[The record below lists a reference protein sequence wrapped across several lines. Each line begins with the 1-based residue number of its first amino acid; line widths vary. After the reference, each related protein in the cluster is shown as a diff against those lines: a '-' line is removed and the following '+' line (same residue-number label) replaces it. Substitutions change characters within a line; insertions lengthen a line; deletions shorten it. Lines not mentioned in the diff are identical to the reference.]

1 MIKFSDYLDQDLEVN
16 EEELVES
23 VEWEDIEDTYS
34 AEDFIEVLDEEY
46 LDEKLSVTARI
57 KKGQKLKSRKT
68 AFAQARKMKLRRTSN
83 PEVIGKRAKIAAR
96 RSVIK
101 KLLKGRDKSKL
112 SAQEKDRLE
121 KQATMIM
128 SNQKGLVV
136 RMIPKVRQLERQRL
150 QAKAPK

>member
-112 SAQEKDRLE
+112 SAQEKDRIE

>member
-1 MIKFSDYLDQDLEVN
+1 MIKFSDYLEQDLQVN

-23 VEWEDIEDTYS
+23 VVWEDIEDTYS
-34 AEDFIEVLDEEY
+34 VEDFIEVVEESLDEG
-46 LDEKLSVTARI
+46 LSVTARI

-83 PEVIGKRAKIAAR
+83 PEVIGKRAKVAAR
-96 RSVIK
+96 RSIIK

-112 SAQEKDRLE
+112 SAAEKDRLE

-128 SNQKGLVV
+128 SNQKGLVT
-136 RMIPKVRQLERQRL
+136 RMVPKVRELERQRL
-150 QAKAPK
+150 KSK

>member
-23 VEWEDIEDTYS
+23 VEWEDIEDTYT

-96 RSVIK
+96 RSIIK

>member
-23 VEWEDIEDTYS
+23 IEWEDIEDTYT

-83 PEVIGKRAKIAAR
+83 PEVIGKRAKVAAR
-96 RSVIK
+96 RSIIK

>member
-1 MIKFSDYLDQDLEVN
+1 MIKFSDYLGQDLEVN

-23 VEWEDIEDTYS
+23 VEWEDIEDTYT

-83 PEVIGKRAKIAAR
+83 PEVIGKRAKVAAR
-96 RSVIK
+96 RSIIK

-112 SAQEKDRLE
+112 SAQEKDRIE

-136 RMIPKVRQLERQRL
+136 RMIPKVRDLERQRL
-150 QAKAPK
+150 KSK

>member
-1 MIKFSDYLDQDLEVN
+1 MIKFSDYLGQDLEVN

-23 VEWEDIEDTYS
+23 VEWEDIEDTYT

-96 RSVIK
+96 RSIIK
-101 KLLKGRDKSKL
+101 KLLS
-112 SAQEKDRLE
+112 
-121 KQATMIM
+121 
-128 SNQKGLVV
+128 
-136 RMIPKVRQLERQRL
+136 
-150 QAKAPK
+150 

>member
-23 VEWEDIEDTYS
+23 IEWEDIEDTYT

-112 SAQEKDRLE
+112 SAQEKDRIE